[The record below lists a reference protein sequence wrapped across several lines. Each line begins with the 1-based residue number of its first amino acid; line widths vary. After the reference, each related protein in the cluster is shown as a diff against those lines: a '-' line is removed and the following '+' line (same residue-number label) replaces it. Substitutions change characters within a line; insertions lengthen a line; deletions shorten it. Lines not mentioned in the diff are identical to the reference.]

1 MTPDTL
7 RRAWGCSQEIAERFA
22 EPLSAACAFY
32 GIDTPARLA
41 AFLAQTGHESGGGK
55 YMRELWGPTPQ
66 QLRYERDFDAPWPE
80 NAQQAKLPEFERN
93 RLAFGL
99 GNSEPGDGKRFMGR
113 SGIQTTGRYNYGRVR
128 DRLRERFPGLDVPD
142 FVAEPQRLEEV
153 QWACLAMC
161 DYWDWKALN
170 ALADAGDFIAITKK
184 INGGL
189 NGLADRQARLKRT
202 TAALSQAATARA
214 PVQPID
220 STLSQEATMPLPVL
234 PLILGL
240 ANTLIGAFEPLAREK
255 ITKEMARHTDNPE
268 VQSQIAT
275 GVIESVKVLTG
286 KEDPVEAVI
295 AARADPQIMAQVQS
309 NTLADLERMA
319 PILDKVAQWER
330 ESWAATEASRDA
342 ADKRA
347 RDNPNDQDAYL
358 TQSIVNLQTGIL
370 VFLAVALV
378 VAIAFERSFTEIL
391 TLFAGM
397 VGSINKTF
405 GTRYDNRYGSSHGS
419 AAKDVIVGE
428 LSKRPR

>member
-1 MTPDTL
+1 MTPELL
-7 RRAWGCSQEIAERFA
+7 RKAWGCTPAIAERFA

-32 GIDTPARLA
+32 SIDTPARLA

-66 QLRYERDFDAPWPE
+66 QKRYERDFNAPWPE

-99 GNSEPGDGKRFMGR
+99 GNTEPGDGERFMGR
-113 SGIQTTGRYNYGRVR
+113 SGIQTTGRFNYARVR
-128 DRLRERFPGLDVPD
+128 DRLRERFPSLDVPD
-142 FVAEPQRLEEV
+142 FVAEPHRLEEV

-161 DYWDWKALN
+161 DYWDWKSLN

-184 INGGL
+184 INGGV

-202 TAALSQAATARA
+202 TAALGEAPATPQPPPEAA
-214 PVQPID
+214 
-220 STLSQEATMPLPVL
+220 MPLPVL

-286 KEDPVEAVI
+286 KDDPVEAVV
-295 AARADPQIMAQVQS
+295 AARADPQIMAQVQED
-309 NTLADLERMA
+309 TLATLERMA
-319 PILDKVAQWER
+319 PLLDKVAQWER
-330 ESWAATEASRDA
+330 EGWAATEASRDA
-342 ADKRA
+342 AEQRA
-347 RDNPNDQDAYL
+347 RGNPNDQDAYL
-358 TQSIVNLQTGIL
+358 TTSIVNLQTGIL

-419 AAKDVIVGE
+419 AAKDVLVNE